1 MGVAEW
7 VHVKIYRLFLH
18 IPLAKAILSEDFGY
32 GEVAHKACS
41 KT

>member
-32 GEVAHKACS
+32 GEVAEK
-41 KT
+41 